1 MTSLVAGGFLVHTV
15 PLTFTGRVDNI
26 NHRLKGI
33 WMELKDIIELIIR
46 EGVQAMPI
54 ISTVLLIIVLY
65 FYRKD
70 QHEWREQTREDLQ
83 SSIQAIER
91 NTATLERIAELYKL
105 GLERRK

>member
-1 MTSLVAGGFLVHTV
+1 
-15 PLTFTGRVDNI
+15 
-26 NHRLKGI
+26 
-33 WMELKDIIELIIR
+33 MELSDIIELLVR

-70 QHEWREQTREDLQ
+70 QHEWREQTREDLKA
-83 SSIQAIER
+83 SIQAIER
-91 NTATLERIAELYKL
+91 NTATLDRIAELYRM

>member
-1 MTSLVAGGFLVHTV
+1 
-15 PLTFTGRVDNI
+15 
-26 NHRLKGI
+26 
-33 WMELKDIIELIIR
+33 MELKDIIELIVR

-54 ISTVLLIIVLY
+54 ISTVLLIIVLWY
-65 FYRKD
+65 YRKD

-91 NTATLERIAELYKL
+91 NTATLERIAELYRI

>member
-1 MTSLVAGGFLVHTV
+1 
-15 PLTFTGRVDNI
+15 
-26 NHRLKGI
+26 
-33 WMELKDIIELIIR
+33 MELKDIIELVIR

-70 QHEWREQTREDLQ
+70 QHEWREQTREDLKA
-83 SSIQAIER
+83 SIQAIER
-91 NTATLERIAELYKL
+91 NTATLDRIAELYRM

>member
-1 MTSLVAGGFLVHTV
+1 MG
-15 PLTFTGRVDNI
+15 
-26 NHRLKGI
+26 HR
-33 WMELKDIIELIIR
+33 MELKDIIELVIR
-46 EGVQAMPI
+46 EGTQAMPI

-70 QHEWREQTREDLQ
+70 QHEWREQTREDLT

-91 NTATLERIAELYKL
+91 NTATLERIAELYRI